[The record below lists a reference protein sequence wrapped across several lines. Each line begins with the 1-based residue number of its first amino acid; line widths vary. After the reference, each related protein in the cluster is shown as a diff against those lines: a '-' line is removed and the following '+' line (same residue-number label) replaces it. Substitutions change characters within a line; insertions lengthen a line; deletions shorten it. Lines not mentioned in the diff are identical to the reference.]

1 MKTKVFTMMM
11 VLAVALL
18 MASCNGNGKTSTK
31 ETPETETTTE
41 SSMEQK
47 PEVELAFEDVA
58 GAYYT
63 YDDEGNEESVFYL
76 GTDGTASWNM
86 IGSLTISE
94 YNYTLS
100 GNKIILTA
108 DYFDEGETAIYLYN
122 AEDGT
127 ITNEQGTV
135 YYGN

>member
-1 MKTKVFTMMM
+1 MKTKAFTMMI
-11 VLAVALL
+11 VLAAALL

-31 ETPETETTTE
+31 ETPENEATTE
-41 SSMEQK
+41 IIEEQE
-47 PEVELAFEDVA
+47 PEVNLTYEDVA

-63 YDDEGNEESVFYL
+63 YDDEGYEESVFYL

-108 DYFDEGETAIYLYN
+108 DYFDEGETAIYIYN
-122 AEDGT
+122 AEEGT
-127 ITNEQGTV
+127 VTNEQGTV